1 MKTNNEL
8 ESLLDE
14 IEAKIKKKLS
24 ELTNNL
30 NQQQIKKLNIDGVG
44 KGIIQL
50 AIEEIK
56 TKDLAKLSV
65 QELIRRLG
73 KKFEYQYKIIL
84 LVASR
89 KTFSHEVTARA

>member
-30 NQQQIKKLNIDGVG
+30 NQQQIEKLNIDGVG

-56 TKDLAKLSV
+56 TEDLAKVSV
-65 QELIRRLG
+65 QELIRTLER
-73 KKFEYQYKIIL
+73 IL
-84 LVASR
+84 S
-89 KTFSHEVTARA
+89 TNTN

>member
-1 MKTNNEL
+1 MKTNKEI

-30 NQQQIKKLNIDGVG
+30 NQQQIEKLNMDGVG
-44 KGIIQL
+44 KTVIQL

-56 TKDLAKLSV
+56 AEDLPKLSAE
-65 QELIRRLG
+65 ELISRL
-73 KKFEYQYKIIL
+73 KKVLSTNTK
-84 LVASR
+84 
-89 KTFSHEVTARA
+89 

>member
-1 MKTNNEL
+1 MKTNKEI

-24 ELTNNL
+24 ELTNNI
-30 NQQQIKKLNIDGVG
+30 NQEQIEKLNIDGVG

-56 TKDLAKLSV
+56 TEDLAKVSV
-65 QELIRRLG
+65 QELIRTLER
-73 KKFEYQYKIIL
+73 IL
-84 LVASR
+84 S
-89 KTFSHEVTARA
+89 TNTN

>member
-1 MKTNNEL
+1 MKTNKEI

-30 NQQQIKKLNIDGVG
+30 NQQQIEKLNIHGVG

-56 TKDLAKLSV
+56 TEDLAKVSV
-65 QELIRRLG
+65 QELIRTLER
-73 KKFEYQYKIIL
+73 IL
-84 LVASR
+84 S
-89 KTFSHEVTARA
+89 TNTN